1 MRGADTFTE
10 SLFTMRHLDDFVPL
24 DHPLRVIRVMVNK
37 ALANMDE
44 LFARMYAADIK
55 GGRPSIAPEKLLR
68 AMLIQVLY
76 SVRSERQLMEQTQ
89 YNLLFRWFIGLAM
102 DDAVWV
108 PTVFSKNRERLIEH
122 DAVIEFFNQI
132 VQQAQEQEL
141 LSGEH
146 FSVDGTL
153 IQAWAG
159 HKSFVRKDRQG
170 DDDTDAGNFKNQKR
184 SNHTHESTTDG
195 DARLYRKGKTASELR
210 FMGHTLTDNR
220 HGLVVSAVVTQADGY
235 AEREAAKA
243 MINDARQALPG
254 DEPITITLGA
264 DKGYDAK
271 EFIEALQEMN
281 VLPHVAQNKSGR
293 QSAVPEAIAGSEG
306 YAISQQKRKLIEQG
320 FGWAKT
326 VGHMRQVLVRGIKKV
341 DQMFVPLIIETPYA
355 DNELTE
361 RRRNGQQPEIADAK
375 NPSHRP
381 RFAGGRFAWGV
392 YLGRSGPHPRGR
404 LVRDRWH
411 LRHLGR
417 RHERGNP
424 CGRHGHRRAA
434 DRA

>member
-10 SLFTMRHLDDFVPL
+10 SLFTMRRLDDFVPA
-24 DHPLRVIRVMVNK
+24 DHPLRVIREMVNK
-37 ALANMDE
+37 ALANMDG
-44 LFARMYAADIK
+44 LFTQMYAADIK

-68 AMLIQVLY
+68 AMLLQVLY

-122 DAVIEFFNQI
+122 DAVIELFNQS
-132 VQQAQEQEL
+132 VQQAQELEL

-153 IQAWAG
+153 IQAWAS
-159 HKSFVRKDRQG
+159 HKSFVRKDRPHDG
-170 DDDTDAGNFKNQKR
+170 DNSDAGNFKGQAR
-184 SNHTHESTTDG
+184 SNDTHASTTDEE
-195 DARLYRKGKTASELR
+195 ARLYRKGKTASELR

-220 HGLVVSAVVTQADGY
+220 HGLVVNAVVTHADGY

-243 MINDARQALPG
+243 MVNDARQALP
-254 DEPITITLGA
+254 DHEPVTLTLGA
-264 DKGYDAK
+264 DKGYDAR

-293 QSAVPEAIAGSEG
+293 RSAVPDIIADSEG
-306 YAISQQKRKLIEQG
+306 YAISQKKRKLIEQG

-341 DQMFVPLIIETPYA
+341 DQMFV
-355 DNELTE
+355 LTMAGYNLT
-361 RRRNGQQPEIADAK
+361 RLRTLGQLRLQ
-375 NPSHRP
+375 
-381 RFAGGRFAWGV
+381 GRI
-392 YLGRSGPHPRGR
+392 
-404 LVRDRWH
+404 
-411 LRHLGR
+411 
-417 RHERGNP
+417 
-424 CGRHGHRRAA
+424 
-434 DRA
+434 